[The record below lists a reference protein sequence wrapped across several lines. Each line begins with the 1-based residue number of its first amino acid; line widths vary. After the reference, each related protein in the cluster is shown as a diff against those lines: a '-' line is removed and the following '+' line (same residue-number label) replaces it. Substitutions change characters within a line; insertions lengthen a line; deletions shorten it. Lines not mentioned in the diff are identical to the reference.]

1 MITKIFIETKNAET
15 PEYVFLQTFLRH
27 LRISPETYEL
37 VPLNGK
43 DNLPKAVNQ
52 FQLNSLE
59 GGRNLIIFDADTVAT
74 HGGFS
79 SRLNKIQSIIK
90 NLDLQVHGVFLYPN
104 HHDDGIFEN
113 ILENILCRETHQ
125 RWWDCY
131 SDYEKCLGDD
141 YLTPNLK
148 GKIFTYIS
156 AQKDISNTK
165 RKKFGQG
172 RWLFENSSY
181 WNLDSPYLEP
191 FKDFLLKHLL

>member
-1 MITKIFIETKNAET
+1 MEIT
-15 PEYVFLQTFLRH
+15 
-27 LRISPETYEL
+27 PETYEL

-43 DNLPKAVNQ
+43 DNLSKAANQ

-79 SRLNKIQSIIK
+79 RRLAEIQSIIEK
-90 NLDLQVHGVFLYPN
+90 YELQVYGVFLYPN

-113 ILENILCRETHQ
+113 ILENILRQDLHQ
-125 RWWDCY
+125 HWLDCY
-131 SDYEKCLGDD
+131 SDYEKCLGND

-148 GKIFTYIS
+148 GKLFTYIS

-165 RKKFGQG
+165 RNKFGQG
-172 RWLFENSSY
+172 CWLFDNSSY
-181 WNLDSPYLEP
+181 WNLDSPYLGP
-191 FKDFLLKHLL
+191 LKDFLLKHLL